1 MLYIYISCFHY
12 LFKSSWYKHCSIE
25 FLILRFF
32 SRNRV
37 DRSFSRSVTSV
48 SVRMVAV
55 SSKTNEA
62 SSAVFRTWKK
72 NVTLFSGKPM
82 WKSFRWLVVHK
93 FRTLIG
99 QQNEHIDDQRLN
111 LEEDSTCLA
120 SFASR
125 STVLLGFRSLLFF
138 CSQIS
143 FVLFLFWEALML
155 RTMLWTYNRSLHT
168 RVLSFLLVLEQCEIF
183 LWHIVKVETKWIKK
197 LGNFNIFAIFNI

>member
-1 MLYIYISCFHY
+1 MQSRSFHY
-12 LFKSSWYKHCSIE
+12 LFKFSSHHDTNTVLSNM
-25 FLILRFF
+25 FLIFQFF
-32 SRNRV
+32 TRNRV
-37 DRSFSRSVTSV
+37 DWSFSRSVTSV

-62 SSAVFRTWKK
+62 SSAVFGTWKK
-72 NVTLFSGKPM
+72 NVTLFSGKPI
-82 WKSFRWLVVHK
+82 WKSFRLLVVHK
-93 FRTLIG
+93 FRTPIG

-125 STVLLGFRSLLFF
+125 STMLLGFRSLLFF
-138 CSQIS
+138 CSQIP

-168 RVLSFLLVLEQCEIF
+168 RVLSLLLVLEQCEIF
-183 LWHIVKVETKWIKK
+183 LWYIVKMRYIADIKVWMK
-197 LGNFNIFAIFNI
+197 FNWKFH

>member
-1 MLYIYISCFHY
+1 MQSRSFQIFMIQTLFYRILICSIFHT
-12 LFKSSWYKHCSIE
+12 KSSR
-25 FLILRFF
+25 LI
-32 SRNRV
+32 V
-37 DRSFSRSVTSV
+37 SVTSV

-55 SSKTNEA
+55 SSKTNEV
-62 SSAVFRTWKK
+62 SSAVFGTWKK

-82 WKSFRWLVVHK
+82 RKSFRWLVVHK
-93 FRTLIG
+93 FRTPIG

-125 STVLLGFRSLLFF
+125 STMLLGFRSLLFF
-138 CSQIS
+138 CSQIP

-168 RVLSFLLVLEQCEIF
+168 RVLSLLLVLEQCEIF
-183 LWHIVKVETKWIKK
+183 LWSIVKGIHC
-197 LGNFNIFAIFNI
+197 ID